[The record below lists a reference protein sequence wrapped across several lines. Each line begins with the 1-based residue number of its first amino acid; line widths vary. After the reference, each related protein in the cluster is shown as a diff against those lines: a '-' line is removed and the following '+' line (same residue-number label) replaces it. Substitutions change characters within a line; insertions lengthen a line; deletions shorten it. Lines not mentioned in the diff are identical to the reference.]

1 MLLRGLLTIWLF
13 AGCGIGWW
21 SGHRTTIK
29 PQDPVP
35 AAAEKQQE
43 TVPAPE
49 GTAEKTIPVESAS
62 AERQPLPGDKSAE
75 LTAKPK
81 DPQREPPIVRRA
93 RRPQFS
99 PRDWEG
105 IYFEN
110 LFREGLVGE
119 RPKPGAPLAARPAA
133 KPTGDAPVAPEKVA
147 EQPVDAAAGGWSGVV
162 SGEVVESEVKRLLL
176 QLEQD
181 VTTPIK
187 FKTDYQ
193 KVREAYSLL
202 SMWFA
207 IIFEYEGEVRWKQA
221 AAMVQPAC
229 WRAAANARTDGEQAY
244 QYARLRKEELQELV
258 RGGSFG
264 DAEKP
269 IEAVDWS
276 QVIDRVPTMLQLE
289 SSLNNLKTLT
299 ASKGDFEGGLEDILQ
314 QASVIAVIGKVLAEE
329 EMEGGDDE
337 DYRGL
342 AGEMTKSAQNLLQAC
357 KLKDFDSAGKA
368 INQIEQ
374 SCNKCHEDW
383 R

>member
-13 AGCGIGWW
+13 AGCGIGLW
-21 SGHRTTIK
+21 SGNRTASN
-29 PQDPVP
+29 PQDPAPAVP
-35 AAAEKQQE
+35 QESQEAIPTPDAAADQTNQS
-43 TVPAPE
+43 
-49 GTAEKTIPVESAS
+49 ESAKE
-62 AERQPLPGDKSAE
+62 AQQPLPGDKSPE
-75 LTAKPK
+75 LTVKPK
-81 DPQREPPIVRRA
+81 DSPREPPVVRRA
-93 RRPQFS
+93 KRPQFS

-105 IYFEN
+105 VYFEN

-119 RPKPGAPLAARPAA
+119 RPKPGAQSAARPAA
-133 KPTGDAPVAPEKVA
+133 KPVGGAPVAPEKVA
-147 EQPVDAAAGGWSGVV
+147 EQPAEAAAGGWSGVV
-162 SGEVVESEVKRLLL
+162 AGEAVESEVKRLLL

-193 KVREAYSLL
+193 KVRQAYSLL

-221 AAMVQPAC
+221 AAVVQPAC

-289 SSLNNLKTLT
+289 TSLNNLKTLT
-299 ASKGDFEGGLEDILQ
+299 ANKGDFEGGLEDVLQ

-342 AGEMTKSAQNLLQAC
+342 ASEMTKTAQNLLQAC
-357 KLKDFDSAGKA
+357 KLRDFDSAGKA
-368 INQIEQ
+368 VNQIEQ

>member
-13 AGCGIGWW
+13 AGCGIGLW
-21 SGHRTTIK
+21 SGNRTASN
-29 PQDPVP
+29 PQDPAPAVP
-35 AAAEKQQE
+35 QE
-43 TVPAPE
+43 SQEAIPTPDAPAD
-49 GTAEKTIPVESAS
+49 KTNQSESAS
-62 AERQPLPGDKSAE
+62 AAQQPLPGDKSPE
-75 LTAKPK
+75 PTVKSK
-81 DPQREPPIVRRA
+81 DPPREPPVVRRA
-93 RRPQFS
+93 KRPQFS

-105 IYFEN
+105 VYFEN

-119 RPKPGAPLAARPAA
+119 RPKPGAHSAARPSA
-133 KPTGDAPVAPEKVA
+133 KPVGGAPVAPEKVA
-147 EQPVDAAAGGWSGVV
+147 EQPAEAAAGGWSEVV
-162 SGEVVESEVKRLLL
+162 AGEAVESEVKRLLL

-193 KVREAYSLL
+193 KVRQAYSLL

-221 AAMVQPAC
+221 AAVVQPAC

-269 IEAVDWS
+269 IAVVDWS

-289 SSLNNLKTLT
+289 TSLNNLKTLT
-299 ASKGDFEGGLEDILQ
+299 ANRVDFEGGLEDVLQ

-342 AGEMTKSAQNLLQAC
+342 ASEMTKTAQNLLQAC
-357 KLKDFDSAGKA
+357 KLKDFDLAGKA
-368 INQIEQ
+368 VNQMEQ

>member
-1 MLLRGLLTIWLF
+1 MLLRGLLSIWLF

-21 SGHRTTIK
+21 SGHRTVARG
-29 PQDPVP
+29 QDPVP
-35 AAAEKQQE
+35 TAAEKQQE
-43 TVPAPE
+43 TTPAPAGVE
-49 GTAEKTIPVESAS
+49 DKAKQAEPSTAAPQSLSGNNEPAAKSKE
-62 AERQPLPGDKSAE
+62 PL
-75 LTAKPK
+75 
-81 DPQREPPIVRRA
+81 REPPIVRRV
-93 RRPQFS
+93 RRPQFT

-105 IYFEN
+105 IYFED

-119 RPKPGAPLAARPAA
+119 RPKPGTTSAARPVP
-133 KPTGDAPVAPEKVA
+133 KPAGTTPPAPEKVA
-147 EQPVDAAAGGWSGVV
+147 EQPGEAEAMGWSAVV
-162 SGEVVESEVKRLLL
+162 SGEAVESEVKRLVL

-193 KVREAYSLL
+193 KVRQDYSLL

-207 IIFEYEGEVRWKQA
+207 IIYEYEAEVRWKQA
-221 AAMVQPAC
+221 AAIVQPAC

-264 DAEKP
+264 EAEKP

-289 SSLNNLKTLT
+289 SSLNNLKSSL
-299 ASKGDFEGGLEDILQ
+299 ASKGEFEGGIEDILQ

-342 AGEMTKSAQNLLQAC
+342 AGEMTKSAQSLLQAC

-368 INQIEQ
+368 VNQIEQ